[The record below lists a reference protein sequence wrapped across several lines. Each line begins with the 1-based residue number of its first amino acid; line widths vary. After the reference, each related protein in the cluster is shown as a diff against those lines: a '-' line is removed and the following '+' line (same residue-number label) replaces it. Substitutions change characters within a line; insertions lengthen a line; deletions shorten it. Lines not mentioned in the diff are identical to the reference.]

1 MEIISNIDIFR
12 LRAVDLET
20 DKLTPGCQAPP
31 IVVGSMAEVLPDGT
45 VRGEIL
51 HPKGTA
57 YSTVVRYL
65 DEGYTLV
72 GANFAFDSACFAA
85 ENPEILPKLFK
96 AYAEGRIIDVS
107 IVQTLDAI
115 YGGHLGL
122 DPRTGEKLRNPA
134 TKQVSD
140 RYALA
145 TVLDL
150 LTGRTDAKE
159 AAAWRTSYA
168 LLKDVPLTNWPS
180 DASTYPV
187 DDTCNTLTAVL
198 AQIRGWTRGGVLEPN
213 ESGPARNFN
222 NQAAQ
227 AETAF
232 ALSLGAC
239 HSLRTDRIR
248 VERLAAKVEKQHA
261 EAVERFKKCN
271 WRRDDG
277 PEDQIAVKKSVAI
290 AYGVTGTCSR
300 CEGGGKVRPL
310 KVKACRGQ
318 KVGGRFEFPD
328 LKKQLALSEV
338 MQKAYARD
346 LDIDDDAP
354 TPPPP
359 PVILVGDH
367 SACGVCS
374 GAGQVQYYGDPVT
387 CKGADGGCDG
397 TGLNLST
404 APYLPRTDKGGI
416 RADRDTLMESGD
428 DELAVYGEDE
438 FEKTR
443 TTFIPY
449 LRSGIYAP
457 LKLRPNVL
465 VESGRLSY
473 EGSPFH
479 QLSRSGGVRETICAR
494 HGMVL
499 GSTDYEAGE
508 LCSLSQVCYWT
519 IGYSGMRDAINA
531 SGKPGILHS
540 ELAASVIGISIEEF
554 LARLKAKDKQC
565 IDFRQASKPINFGT
579 PGGMGSSKLVWTARK
594 KNAGFTP
601 SEYGPS
607 MNEDGNRGYAGIRFC
622 ILVGGAKRC
631 GAEKINEWKGN
642 PTYPVC
648 KACVEVVENV
658 LRVAY
663 FQRFPEIREYF
674 KKVSSWIKDF
684 GRVPCLAWNAQ
695 KGAVEILRW
704 RGCDEQHF
712 PAGANNGFQALLADI
727 MKLAYRTMTRE
738 CYLGV
743 KADGSPSPLAGCRL
757 PVVMHDEPI
766 SELFATTAHLS
777 GPRIGVIME
786 ESGYALAPDVKW
798 VAQTALSF
806 YLSKKMEPCFDE
818 SNKLIPWTGR

>member
-1 MEIISNIDIFR
+1 MEAISNIDVFR

-20 DKLTPGCQAPP
+20 DKTTPGRQAPP
-31 IVVGSMAEVLPDGT
+31 IVVGSMAEVMSDGN

-51 HPKGTA
+51 HPKDVA

-65 DEGYTLV
+65 DEGYTIV

-115 YGGHLGL
+115 YGGHLGV
-122 DPRTGEKLRNPA
+122 DPRSGGQLRNPA
-134 TKQVSD
+134 TGQVSD

-168 LLKDVPLTNWPS
+168 ILKNVPLADWPP
-180 DASTYPV
+180 DAVTYPV
-187 DDTCNTLTAVL
+187 DDTCNTLTAAL
-198 AQIRGWTRGGVLEPN
+198 AQIRGWQRGMMEPN

-232 ALSLGAC
+232 ALNLGAC
-239 HSLRTDRIR
+239 HSLRTDRVR

-277 PEDQIAVKKSVAI
+277 TEDQIAVKKSVAI
-290 AYGVTGTCSR
+290 AYGVTGTCVR
-300 CEGGGKVRPL
+300 CKGSGKVCPL
-310 KVKACRGQ
+310 KVKACRGL
-318 KVGGRFEFPD
+318 KVNGRFEFPD
-328 LKKQLALSEV
+328 PKKQKDE
-338 MQKAYARD
+338 
-346 LDIDDDAP
+346 P
-354 TPPPP
+354 T
-359 PVILVGDH
+359 IIVGDH
-367 SACGVCS
+367 SACSVCS
-374 GAGQVQYYGDPVT
+374 GAAQVQYYGDPIT
-387 CKGADGGCDG
+387 CKGSDGGCDG

-457 LKLRPNVL
+457 LKLRANVL

-479 QLSRSGGVRETICAR
+479 QLSRSGWVRETIRAR
-494 HGMVL
+494 HRMVL

-508 LCSLSQVCYWT
+508 LCSLAQFCYWT
-519 IGYSGMRDAINA
+519 IGYSGMRTAIND

-554 LARLKAKDKQC
+554 LARLKNKDKQC
-565 IDFRQASKPINFGT
+565 VDFRQASKPINFGT
-579 PGGMGSSKLVWTARK
+579 PGGMGSAKLVWTARK

-607 MNEDGNRGYAGIRFC
+607 RDDDGNRGYAGIRFC
-622 ILVGGAKRC
+622 ILVGGAQRC
-631 GAEKINEWKGN
+631 GIDKINEWKGN

-674 KKVSSWIKDF
+674 KWVSARIKEC
-684 GRVPCLAWNAQ
+684 GRVPCLAWNAAT
-695 KGAVEILRW
+695 GAVEILRW
-704 RGCDEQHF
+704 RAVDEAHF

-766 SELFATTAHLS
+766 SELFAATAHLS

-798 VAQTALSF
+798 VAQTAIATH
-806 YLSKKMEPCFDE
+806 LSKSMEPVHRDGI
-818 SNKLIPWTGR
+818 LVPWEPKKEYLAA